1 MGNHV
6 LATTTN
12 SDENDETRKP
22 GAITEVSF
30 RKLMIYR
37 HNIPR
42 WLSQSRMLGAHVEC
56 INVRGKVL
64 GEPVDIPGVGS
75 YVSFFDTEGN
85 RGYDSTDSLRLCNP
99 YQCRR
104 LVKYIRFRKVIFEFF
119 SAIILRFIEHV

>member
-37 HNIPR
+37 HNIPQ

-64 GEPVDIPGVGS
+64 GEPVDIPGVG
-75 YVSFFDTEGN
+75 
-85 RGYDSTDSLRLCNP
+85 
-99 YQCRR
+99 
-104 LVKYIRFRKVIFEFF
+104 
-119 SAIILRFIEHV
+119 